1 MVERVLVTLDG
12 AIRDPDAPLLY
23 ADDIGA
29 LRGDGIFETVLVRD
43 GVACALEL
51 HLARLRRSA
60 QALELPAPD
69 LDAWRFAVE
78 LAAEEWGSEQEGM
91 LRMVLTR
98 GRDSD
103 HGSSDGKLAANAPG
117 GLSAAEP
124 ASTGYVLVAPVH
136 ERVKTAR
143 SEGVSVITLSRGIS
157 IDLAQAAPWQL
168 LGAKTLSYATNMAA
182 LRFARRMNADDVIF
196 TSTEHRVLEGPRS
209 TVVVQREN
217 QLITPPA
224 RNGVLPGTTQRA
236 LFAQAEKAG
245 WDCRYEPLFTADL
258 ITADSVWMLSSV
270 TLAARVKS
278 LDGLRMSAPENAAE
292 IAALVDRGVAL
303 PGSIADW

>member
-23 ADDIGA
+23 ADDIGV
-29 LRGDGIFETVLVRD
+29 LRGDGVFETVLVRD
-43 GVACALEL
+43 GQPCAIES

-60 QALELPAPD
+60 EALELPAPD
-69 LDAWRFAVE
+69 LDAWRTAVQT
-78 LAAEEWGSEQEGM
+78 AAKEWGDTSEGL

-103 HGSSDGKLAANAPG
+103 LGKSSERVANKGDLAGADP
-117 GLSAAEP
+117 L
-124 ASTGYVLVAPVH
+124 STGYVLVVPVA

-143 SEGVSVITLSRGIS
+143 TDGVSVITLSRGIS
-157 IDLAQAAPWQL
+157 VDLAQAAPWQL

-182 LRFARRMNADDVIF
+182 LRFAHRMGADDVIF

-209 TVVVQREN
+209 SVVIVRDK

-224 RNGVLPGTTQRA
+224 KIGVLPGTTQRA
-236 LFAQAEKAG
+236 LFAEAEKAG
-245 WDCRYEPLFTADL
+245 WECSYKQLFIADL
-258 ITADSVWMLSSV
+258 ITADSIWMLSSV
-270 TLAARVKS
+270 TVAARVNS
-278 LDGLRMSAPENAAE
+278 LDGLRMSAPDHTPE
-292 IAALVDRGVAL
+292 IIELADRGIAK

>member
-43 GVACALEL
+43 GVPCALEL

-60 QALELPAPD
+60 EALELPAPD
-69 LDAWRFAVE
+69 LEAWRFAVE
-78 LAAEEWGSEQEGM
+78 MAAEEWGKAREGA
-91 LRMVLTR
+91 LRMIVTR

-103 HGSSDGKLAANAPG
+103 HGSASERSANQSGDLAG
-117 GLSAAEP
+117 AEP
-124 ASTGYVLVAPVH
+124 ATTGYVLVVPVQ
-136 ERVKTAR
+136 ERVEKAR
-143 SEGVSVITLSRGIS
+143 AEGVSVITLSRGIS
-157 IDLAQAAPWQL
+157 VDLAQNAPWLL
-168 LGAKTLSYATNMAA
+168 LGAKTLSYATNMSA
-182 LRFARRMNADDVIF
+182 LRFAQRMGADDVIF

-209 TVVVQREN
+209 TVVVQRDN

-236 LFAQAEKAG
+236 LYTQAEKAG
-245 WDCRYEPLFTADL
+245 WDCRYEPLFVADL
-258 ITADSVWMLSSV
+258 ITADAVWLLSSV
-270 TLAARVKS
+270 TLAARVNS
-278 LDGLRMSAPENAAE
+278 LDGLRMSAPENAGE
-292 IAALVDRGVAL
+292 IIEMVNRGIAL
-303 PGSIADW
+303 PGSLADW

>member
-29 LRGDGIFETVLVRD
+29 LRGDGVFETVLVRE
-43 GVACALEL
+43 GTACSLEL

-60 QALELPAPD
+60 EALDLPAPD
-69 LDAWRFAVE
+69 LDAWRK
-78 LAAEEWGSEQEGM
+78 AAQIAAKEWGSEREGM
-91 LRMVLTR
+91 LRITLTR
-98 GRDSD
+98 GRESEQVV
-103 HGSSDGKLAANAPG
+103 GKPSANKSGELSGAEAPT
-117 GLSAAEP
+117 
-124 ASTGYVLVAPVH
+124 TGYVLVQAVAD
-136 ERVKTAR
+136 RVKTAR
-143 SEGVSVITLSRGIS
+143 AEGVSVITLSRGIS

-168 LGAKTLSYATNMAA
+168 LGAKTLSYATNMSA
-182 LRFARRMNADDVIF
+182 LRFAQRMGADDVIF

-209 TVVVQREN
+209 TVVVQRGN

-224 RNGVLPGTTQRA
+224 KNGVLPGTTQRA
-236 LFAQAEKAG
+236 LYAVAEKAG
-245 WDCRYEPLFTADL
+245 WECSYAPLFTADL

-278 LDGLRMSAPENAAE
+278 LDGLRMSANDKAAE
-292 IAALVDRGVAL
+292 ISAMVDKGIAL

>member
-29 LRGDGIFETVLVRD
+29 LRGDGVFETALVRE
-43 GVACALEL
+43 GTACSLEL

-60 QALELPAPD
+60 EALDLPAPD
-69 LDAWRFAVE
+69 LDAWRK
-78 LAAEEWGSEQEGM
+78 AAQIAAKEWGSEREGM
-91 LRMVLTR
+91 LRMTLTR
-98 GRDSD
+98 GRESEQAV
-103 HGSSDGKLAANAPG
+103 SKPSANKGG
-117 GLSAAEP
+117 GLSGAEAP
-124 ASTGYVLVAPVH
+124 TTGYVLVQPVA
-136 ERVKTAR
+136 ERVKTVRA
-143 SEGVSVITLSRGIS
+143 EGVSVITLSRGIS
-157 IDLAQAAPWQL
+157 VDLAQAAPWQL
-168 LGAKTLSYATNMAA
+168 LGAKTLSYATNMSA
-182 LRFARRMNADDVIF
+182 LRFAQRMGADDVIF

-209 TVVVQREN
+209 TVVVQRDN

-236 LFAQAEKAG
+236 LYAVAEKAG
-245 WDCRYEPLFTADL
+245 WECKYEQLFTADL

-270 TLAARVKS
+270 TLAARVNS
-278 LDGLRMSAPENAAE
+278 LDGLRMSANDKAAE
-292 IAALVDRGVAL
+292 IIAMVDKGIAQ

>member
-23 ADDIGA
+23 SDDIGV

-43 GVACALEL
+43 GAACALEL

-60 QALELPAPD
+60 EALELAAPD
-69 LDAWRFAVE
+69 LEAWRTAVQT
-78 LAAEEWGSEQEGM
+78 AAKEWGAEREGL

-98 GRDSD
+98 GRDSE
-103 HGSSDGKLAANAPG
+103 HGATGKQSAIKAGDLAG
-117 GLSAAEP
+117 AEP
-124 ASTGYVLVAPVH
+124 ATTGYVLVLPVP

-143 SEGVSVITLSRGIS
+143 TEGVSVITLSRGIS
-157 IDLAQAAPWQL
+157 IDLAQEAPWLL

-182 LRFARRMNADDVIF
+182 LRFAQRMGADDAIF

-209 TVVVQREN
+209 TVVIARDN

-224 RNGVLPGTTQRA
+224 RNGVLPGTTQRV
-236 LFAQAEKAG
+236 LFTEAEKAG
-245 WDCRYEPLFTADL
+245 WECKYEPLFIADL

-270 TLAARVKS
+270 TLAARVNS
-278 LDGLRMSAPENAAE
+278 LDGLRMSAPDNAAE
-292 IAALVDRGVAL
+292 IAELVHRGVTQ
-303 PGSIADW
+303 PGNITDW

>member
-1 MVERVLVTLDG
+1 MVDRVLVTLDG

-43 GVACALEL
+43 GVPCALEL

-60 QALELPAPD
+60 EALDLPAPE
-69 LDAWRFAVE
+69 LEAWRFAVE
-78 LAAEEWGSEQEGM
+78 LAAEEWGKDRDGT

-103 HGSSDGKLAANAPG
+103 HAGAGERVANKG
-117 GLSAAEP
+117 GVLSGGEP
-124 ASTGYVLVAPVH
+124 ATTGYVFVVPVP
-136 ERVKTAR
+136 ERVEKAR
-143 SEGVSVITLSRGIS
+143 TEGVSVITLSRGIS
-157 IDLAQAAPWQL
+157 VDVAQTAPWLL
-168 LGAKTLSYATNMAA
+168 LGAKTLSYATNMSA
-182 LRFARRMNADDVIF
+182 LRFAQRMGADDVIF

-209 TVVVQREN
+209 TVVVQRDN

-245 WDCRYEPLFTADL
+245 WECRYEPLFTADL
-258 ITADSVWMLSSV
+258 ITADAVWMLSSI
-270 TLAARVKS
+270 TLAARVNS
-278 LDGLRMSAPENAAE
+278 LDGLRMSAPENAGE
-292 IAALVDRGVAL
+292 IIEMVNRGIAL
-303 PGSIADW
+303 PGSLADW